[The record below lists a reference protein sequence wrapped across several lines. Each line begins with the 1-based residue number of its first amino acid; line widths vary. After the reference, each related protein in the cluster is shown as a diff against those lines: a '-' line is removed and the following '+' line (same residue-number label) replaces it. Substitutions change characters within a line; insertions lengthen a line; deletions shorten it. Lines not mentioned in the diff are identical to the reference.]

1 MASSR
6 KRTAQPFSK
15 GQGARTPSEPL
26 SAALAGK
33 PLNAENPMNANRQL
47 QKGASAGPALSAS
60 QRAIQQAAR
69 GRAARKLS
77 DALNDRVGGSAPMPR
92 GPAKGSGV
100 KIGGPDPEGGRHV
113 SGSLAADL
121 AVPANQSGT
130 RSGSTRKKQPV
141 QKTYVSKGEINQTG
155 NERSG
160 KDFATFTVDGKP
172 GEYHE
177 YVGADGKKKTVYVAP
192 KRRKGPAK
200 GL

>member
-6 KRTAQPFSK
+6 KRTAQPFAK

-26 SAALAGK
+26 SAVLAGK
-33 PLNAENPMNANRQL
+33 PLNAENPMNQNRQL
-47 QKGASAGPALSAS
+47 QKGAAQPPAAN
-60 QRAIQQAAR
+60 QAIQAAAR
-69 GRAARKLS
+69 TRAAGKLS
-77 DALNDRVGGSAPMPR
+77 DALNDRVGGSAPMP
-92 GPAKGSGV
+92 GKPSPALTPKS
-100 KIGGPDPEGGRHV
+100 
-113 SGSLAADL
+113 SLASDL
-121 AVPANQSGT
+121 AANQSGT
-130 RSGSTRKKQPV
+130 KSGSTRKQPPA

-155 NERSG
+155 NERGG

-172 GEYHE
+172 GEFHE